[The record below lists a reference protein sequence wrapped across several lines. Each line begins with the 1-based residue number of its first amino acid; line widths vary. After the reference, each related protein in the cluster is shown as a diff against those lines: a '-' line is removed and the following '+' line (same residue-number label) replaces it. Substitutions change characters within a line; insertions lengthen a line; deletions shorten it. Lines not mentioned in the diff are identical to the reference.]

1 MLEDLQGFERTF
13 SESEDRKALKDFLGS
28 LKTRDP
34 LTLEAAK
41 NGAEMVAKS
50 SVFVENEKKELFVA
64 LYERIAATPP
74 NPETVSQRTKRQ
86 SLQDYTPARRTF

>member
-1 MLEDLQGFERTF
+1 MCGKAFEVAGRKYSYRKMEARLLEDLQGFERTF
-13 SESEDRKALKDFLGS
+13 SESEDRKALLKDFLGS

-50 SVFVENEKKELFVA
+50 SVFVENEKKELFCRLV
-64 LYERIAATPP
+64 
-74 NPETVSQRTKRQ
+74 
-86 SLQDYTPARRTF
+86 